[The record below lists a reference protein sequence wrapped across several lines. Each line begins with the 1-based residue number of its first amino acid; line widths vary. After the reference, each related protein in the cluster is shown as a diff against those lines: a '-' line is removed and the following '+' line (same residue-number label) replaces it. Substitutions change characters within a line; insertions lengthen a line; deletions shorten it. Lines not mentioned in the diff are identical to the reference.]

1 MAGKDVDP
9 KLSDVE
15 PVDPLELKLDQ
26 NNPRLAE
33 LEFNDENDLI
43 RHFIKEYD
51 VTELVLSILSA
62 GWLDYEPLIVERK
75 SNTVI
80 EGNRR
85 LAALKLICDE
95 AKRNELDYV
104 LPEIENEHANAHPS
118 NISVRYVDE
127 RSDAYV
133 YVGFK
138 HINGPF
144 KWDSLAKAKFASE
157 WIAEGHPVEVVS
169 RTLGDS
175 NNTIVRLVSGWN
187 VLKRATEFGFDAQ
200 QSDSIGQL
208 PISHLYTALTRP
220 DFRNFLGIE
229 KSASK
234 IIEGSDVPKDHSENL
249 TLAMSWLYG
258 QRDKGEK
265 SVIRSQNPDLGK
277 LVRTIANESAFEELV
292 ATRDLDRAFELLT
305 AKNHRFEIALR
316 KASQA
321 AEGALAE
328 VKNYDGSGDMMEVVT
343 DLGKTVITLRSRM
356 QASISD
362 PLAELGTDA
371 SKS

>member
-1 MAGKDVDP
+1 MADNNLDP
-9 KLSDVE
+9 KLSAIE
-15 PVDPLELKLDQ
+15 PVNPLDLNLDQ
-26 NNPRLAE
+26 KNPRLAE
-33 LEFNDENDLI
+33 LEFADEVELL

-51 VTELVLSILSA
+51 VSELVLSILSA
-62 GWLDYEPLIVERK
+62 GWLDYEPLIVERG

-85 LAALKLICDE
+85 LAALKLILDE
-95 AKRNELDYV
+95 DLRSEVDYNLPKVDNVHENAYPNE
-104 LPEIENEHANAHPS
+104 
-118 NISVRYVDE
+118 ISARFVDE

-157 WIAEGHPVEVVS
+157 WIEEGHPVEVVS

-187 VLKRATEFGFDAQ
+187 VLKRAMEFGFDPQ
-200 QSDSIGQL
+200 QTDSIGQL

-220 DFRNFLGIE
+220 DFREFLGIE

-234 IIEGSDVPKDHSENL
+234 IIEGADVPQEKAEHL

-258 QRDKGEK
+258 QRNKNER
-265 SVIRSQNPDLGK
+265 SVIRSQNPDLGR
-277 LVRTIANESAFEELV
+277 LVRTIAHESAYEELI
-292 ATRDLDRAFELLT
+292 ANRDLDRAFELLT
-305 AKNHRFEIALR
+305 PKHQRFEIALR

-328 VKNYDGSGDMMEVVT
+328 VKNYDGSADMLEVVT
-343 DLGKTVITLRSRM
+343 DLGKTVLTLRSRM
-356 QASISD
+356 QDSISD
-362 PLAELGTDA
+362 PLADLGNDA
-371 SKS
+371 AKS